1 VSVALGADPAGTTRS
16 SAPPGTAPQSTAPKP
31 RRLSPGAM
39 ASYGVGAAAYGVKD
53 SGFGTFL
60 LLFYN
65 QVVGV
70 PAATVGLVI
79 MAALIIDAFVDPTV
93 GFFSD
98 RTRTRWGRRHP
109 WMYGAAL
116 PIMLGWIMLWNPP
129 QASEQVILGW
139 LFAVAVLVR
148 SAVSAY
154 EVPSQALAAE
164 LSGDYDERT
173 RIMAYRYLFGWAGGL
188 LMLVGA
194 YVWFL
199 APTPDYP
206 NGLLNR
212 AGYSGFALAGALFM
226 GVTILTSALGTHK
239 EIPNLPK
246 PPAVRQSL
254 GDNFREMRQTVKNRA
269 FAILMLAG
277 LFAYTSQGISYAM
290 TNYLYTYV
298 WGFRGFNFVWL
309 SISLF
314 GGVAIAF
321 VAAPRIGAAGS
332 KPRGAAAAALLG
344 MVIGTSPYWLRLAGL
359 FPAVGSPIA
368 LPLLFGIAA
377 AGTACGV
384 TAYILGASML
394 ADVVED
400 SEVTTGRRSEG
411 VFFSGG
417 FFIQKCT
424 SGIGIFLGGLIL
436 TAAHFPA
443 KAVPGQVPVAV
454 LDRLT
459 LIYAGCYALLACLAA
474 FFYARFPFGRAEHAL
489 RMERLTG
496 TAVIDPASPAPT
508 A

>member
-1 VSVALGADPAGTTRS
+1 MTRAAAPAGAS
-16 SAPPGTAPQSTAPKP
+16 SAPKL
-31 RRLSPGAM
+31 RRLTPATM

-65 QVVGV
+65 QVIGV

-79 MAALIIDAFVDPTV
+79 MCALIIDAFVDPTV

-116 PIMLGWIMLWNPP
+116 PIMLGWLMLWNPP
-129 QASEQVILGW
+129 LASEQVVLGW
-139 LFAVAVLVR
+139 LFVVAVLVR

-188 LMLVGA
+188 LMLVSA
-194 YVWFL
+194 YVLFL
-199 APTPDYP
+199 APTPDFP

-212 AGYSGFALAGALFM
+212 AGYKGFAIAGALFM
-226 GVTILTSALGTHK
+226 GATILISALGTHK

-246 PPAVRQSL
+246 PPVERQSL
-254 GDNFREMRQTVKNRA
+254 ADNFREMRQTVKNRA

-277 LFAYTSQGISYAM
+277 LFAYTSQGITYAM
-290 TNYLYTYV
+290 TNYLYSYV
-298 WGFRGFNFVWL
+298 WGLRGFAFVWL
-309 SISLF
+309 SVSLF
-314 GGVAIAF
+314 AGVAIAF
-321 VAAPRIGAAGS
+321 VAAPRIGAIGS
-332 KPRGAAAAALLG
+332 KPRGAATAALLG
-344 MVIGTSPYWLRLAGL
+344 MAIGTTPYWLRLAGL
-359 FPAVGSPIA
+359 FPPIGA
-368 LPLLFGIAA
+368 PVTLPLLFTFAA
-377 AGTACGV
+377 AATACGV
-384 TAYILGASML
+384 TAFILGASML

-400 SEVTTGRRSEG
+400 SEITTGRRSEG

-424 SGIGIFLGGLIL
+424 SGVGIFLGGLIL
-436 TAAHFPA
+436 TAANFPA
-443 KAVPGQVPVAV
+443 KAQPGQVPVAV

-459 LIYAGCYALLACLAA
+459 LIYAGCYVVLGCLAA
-474 FFYARFPFGRAEHAL
+474 FFYSRFPFGRAEHAL

-496 TAVIDPASPAPT
+496 ASVIDAAPREPVG
-508 A
+508 